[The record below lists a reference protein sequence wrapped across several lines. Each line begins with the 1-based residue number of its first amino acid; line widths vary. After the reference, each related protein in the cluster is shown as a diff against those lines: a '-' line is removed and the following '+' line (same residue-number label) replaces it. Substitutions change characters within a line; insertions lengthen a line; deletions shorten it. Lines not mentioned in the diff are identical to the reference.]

1 MRNSL
6 LVFTFA
12 LCLGLAN
19 AQGPVKYVVYFPF
32 NKETLTSGALSTL
45 QQAVKDN
52 TGKMIDSVKIYA
64 HCDSIGS
71 IEANEALALKRAEAV
86 KQFLIEQKIRSS
98 AFKDVTGYGKRQPV
112 NDNSTEALRQLNRR
126 AVVLIFA
133 HDKSVPKKEIVKAE
147 TPVAA
152 IAIETKPA
160 AGTVSDEIPV
170 SERKAL
176 DGLRKLMSTAEVGKT
191 IRLPNLNF
199 YGSRHFVVTE
209 SLPTLDTLA
218 AILKSF
224 PQIEVEI
231 QGYVCCVPKGKEAF
245 DVTERKYNL
254 SSTRAQAVYNDL
266 VKNGIAPGRLK
277 HKGYGSQ
284 PMVEELTDE
293 DKAMNRR
300 VELKIL
306 KR

>member
-1 MRNSL
+1 MGKKAVTIIFL
-6 LVFTFA
+6 TILHVTIVK
-12 LCLGLAN
+12 
-19 AQGPVKYVVYFPF
+19 AQDKYVVYFPF
-32 NKETLTSGALSTL
+32 NKYSLTSDAAATLTKAL
-45 QQAVKDN
+45 KDN
-52 TGKMIDSVKIYA
+52 NTNIIDSVKIYA

-71 IEANEALALKRAEAV
+71 IEANETLALNRARAV

-98 AFKDVTGYGKRQPV
+98 TFKDVTGYGKRQPV
-112 NDNSTEALRQLNRR
+112 NDNSTEALRALNRR
-126 AVVLIFA
+126 AEVLIFA
-133 HDKSVPKKEIVKAE
+133 HDNVVPQKEVAKE
-147 TPVAA
+147 VTPVADA
-152 IAIETKPA
+152 VKENTPA
-160 AGTVSDEIPV
+160 ATTVNDSIPV
-170 SERKAL
+170 NERKAL
-176 DGLRKLMSTAEVGKT
+176 DGLRKLISTAQVGKT
-191 IRLPNLNF
+191 VRLPNLNF

-218 AILKSF
+218 AILKSY
-224 PQIEVEI
+224 PEIEVEI

-266 VKNGIAPGRLK
+266 VKNGIAPSRLK

-284 PMVEELTDE
+284 PMVEEITDE
-293 DKAMNRR
+293 DKAQNRR